1 MSDAVKVGFV
11 AFSAA
16 PRGVLVVFC
25 DDALKF
31 GEATRKAL
39 GKAADTV
46 KRAAAANQFKGK
58 SGSTLDIPAPDGI
71 KAERLIVV
79 GVGKAADI
87 KEKDFLKF
95 GGVTAGKLNAA
106 SESVTVIAELPEGAM
121 QGDAAAAIASG
132 IRLRAYKFDRYKT
145 KKKDGENGALRADV
159 SIAVADVAAARKAFA
174 PASHVVDGVVIA
186 RELVNEPPNVL
197 YPVEFARRASQLKKL
212 GVEVEVLDVKAMT
225 KLGMGALLGVAQGST
240 QPGRTVIMRWNG
252 GKKGDQPVAFVGK
265 GVCFDTGGISIKGAA
280 SMEDMKGDM
289 GGAACVVGLM
299 HALAARK
306 AKVNAVGAIGLV
318 ENMPDGNAQRPGDIV
333 TSMSGQTIEIINTDA
348 EGRLVLAD
356 VLWYV
361 AKKFKPKFMVDLA
374 TLTGAIMVALGTE
387 YAGMFSNNDEL
398 AERLSKIGTETGET
412 RLAHAARSRIR
423 QADRFAVC
431 RHEEHR
437 RAQWRFDHRRAVPAA
452 FRRRHAVG
460 ASRHRGNR
468 DGRAENRHQPQL
480 GFGLRRSPAGPA
492 GRGILRSHEVIWSQ
506 PDDGSPVLSFAGH
519 VARKRIAAAAGE
531 IARARLAR
539 GRAIDFAGAHRGAR
553 CAFVDLQRRFV
564 PAARHMARRRCAGPA
579 HHSLDR
585 GGQPEPGQCQVPDRQ
600 RGVAGRLRQLRA
612 GGAGLQRRR

>member
-1 MSDAVKVGFV
+1 MSDAVKVGFA

-16 PRGVLVVFC
+16 HRGVLVVFC

-39 GKAADTV
+39 GKAVDTV

-71 KAERLIVV
+71 KADRLIVV
-79 GVGKAADI
+79 GVGKTADI

-95 GGVTAGKLNAA
+95 GGVTAGKLNGA
-106 SESVTVIAELPEGAM
+106 SASVTVIAELPEAAM

-145 KKKDGENGALRADV
+145 RKKDGENGALRADV
-159 SIAVADVAAARKAFA
+159 SIAVEDVAAARKAFA

-212 GVEVEVLDVKAMT
+212 GVDVEVLDVKAMK

-252 GKKGDQPVAFVGK
+252 GKKGEQPVAFIGK

-318 ENMPDGNAQRPGDIV
+318 ENMPDGNAQRPGDVV
-333 TSMSGQTIEIINTDA
+333 TSMSWQTI
-348 EGRLVLAD
+348 
-356 VLWYV
+356 
-361 AKKFKPKFMVDLA
+361 
-374 TLTGAIMVALGTE
+374 
-387 YAGMFSNNDEL
+387 
-398 AERLSKIGTETGET
+398 
-412 RLAHAARSRIR
+412 
-423 QADRFAVC
+423 
-431 RHEEHR
+431 
-437 RAQWRFDHRRAVPAA
+437 
-452 FRRRHAVG
+452 
-460 ASRHRGNR
+460 
-468 DGRAENRHQPQL
+468 
-480 GFGLRRSPAGPA
+480 
-492 GRGILRSHEVIWSQ
+492 
-506 PDDGSPVLSFAGH
+506 
-519 VARKRIAAAAGE
+519 
-531 IARARLAR
+531 
-539 GRAIDFAGAHRGAR
+539 
-553 CAFVDLQRRFV
+553 
-564 PAARHMARRRCAGPA
+564 
-579 HHSLDR
+579 
-585 GGQPEPGQCQVPDRQ
+585 
-600 RGVAGRLRQLRA
+600 
-612 GGAGLQRRR
+612 